1 MLSPEMVI
9 QKIQQFDSQQWNSLI
24 EFVEFLEFRSNQ
36 VDLPPKVLENCDL
49 SFTEVTQ
56 EFIGCLDSDLEDLS
70 HNPKYLE
77 GFGQQKDFFNFAGIW
92 ENRDTTTESLRIE
105 AWRTEKQ

>member
-36 VDLPPKVLENCDL
+36 VDSQPKLIEKRDL
-49 SFTEVTQ
+49 SFAEATQ
-56 EFIGCLDSDLEDLS
+56 EFIGCLDSHLEDLS
-70 HNPKYLE
+70 HNPKYLQ
-77 GFGQQKDFFNFAGIW
+77 GFGQ
-92 ENRDTTTESLRIE
+92 
-105 AWRTEKQ
+105 

>member
-24 EFVEFLEFRSNQ
+24 EFVEFLEFRPNQ
-36 VDLPPKVLENCDL
+36 ADSQPKALESRDL
-49 SFTEVTQ
+49 SFAEVTQ

-70 HNPKYLE
+70 YNPKYLE
-77 GFGQQKDFFNFAGIW
+77 GFGQ
-92 ENRDTTTESLRIE
+92 
-105 AWRTEKQ
+105 